1 MPKIRFLPADVVLE
15 VAEGTTIFG
24 AARKSEVAVPSQCG
38 GRCACALCRVEI
50 VEGGHLV
57 SPIRWDEEEHLGNSF
72 HLTGQRLSCQCRV
85 FGDVTVRVVDP
96 PVKEKVRGQFV
107 PRALMR
113 KRESMEAEEDLR
125 RALEVGTAGSSS
137 RNKGKESRRRRP
149 KGRTRNPGAPRR
161 GDSRPPSGAKKK

>member
-1 MPKIRFLPADVVLE
+1 MPRIRFLPADVVLE

-50 VEGGHLV
+50 IEGGNLV

-72 HLTGQRLSCQCRV
+72 HLTGERLSCQCRV

-107 PRALMR
+107 PRKLMR

-125 RALEVGTAGSSS
+125 RALEVGSEGSPT
-137 RNKGKESRRRRP
+137 RRPLDEGRRRRP
-149 KGRTRNPGAPRR
+149 PGRKRNPGAPRQ
-161 GDSRPPSGAKKK
+161 GDSRPPSGVKKK

>member
-1 MPKIRFLPADVVLE
+1 MPTIRFLPADVVLE

-50 VEGGHLV
+50 IEGGHLV

-72 HLTGQRLSCQCRV
+72 HLTGERLSCQCRV

-107 PRALMR
+107 PRKLMR

-125 RALEVGTAGSSS
+125 RALEVGGEGSQAPKT
-137 RNKGKESRRRRP
+137 RNKRRRRNP
-149 KGRTRNPGAPRR
+149 QRPTRNPGAPRR